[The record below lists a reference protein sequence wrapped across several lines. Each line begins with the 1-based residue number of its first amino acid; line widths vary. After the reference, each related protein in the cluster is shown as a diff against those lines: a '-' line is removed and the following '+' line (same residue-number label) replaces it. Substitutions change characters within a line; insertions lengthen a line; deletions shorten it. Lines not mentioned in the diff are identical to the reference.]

1 MAQRKFLIDGGFEV
15 NDDSIITG
23 NLTMTG
29 NILPS
34 VDSDGVT
41 GYDLGATN
49 AKWRDLYLSAGSLYV
64 DGQKVLESDAGTI
77 VVQADP
83 DQSLTTKTL
92 GTGILTF
99 SSPNPVAMAATLQ
112 MGTGKRITSADGL
125 AVVFGDKVD
134 MDANQIIN
142 VGAPTADGHAATK
155 LYVDQLVSSI
165 ATDSITE
172 GDSQVSIADLGTGTV
187 GITVDGAQR
196 FALSSSALALTVP
209 VTVNGVELAS
219 TTVVSSAV
227 DAATT
232 ALEAYADQAEVDAK
246 AYTDAR
252 ELAITTAFT
261 NADASQ
267 TATLE
272 AYADAAEADAIASA
286 NAYTDGRET
295 AITTAYQAA
304 DTTLQTNI
312 NTEKARID
320 AILATV
326 DADKDTFA
334 EIVTFINSVDTE
346 NDTALG
352 TEIAARAAADTT
364 LQGNIDAEAT
374 ARISGDAA
382 TLASAQSYADQA
394 EADAI
399 TSANTY
405 TDGRETAI
413 TTAYQT
419 YADQAET
426 DAKAYTDTRETAIT
440 TAYQTYADQAEADAI
455 STAQAYTDARETAIT
470 TAYQTYANT
479 AEADANTYADGIVAS
494 EASTRAAADT
504 ALDNAKVDKTGAQAL
519 HPTDALSIGGNIIT
533 LRKGD
538 GTTETVDISPYL
550 DDTNLSRIVSGSMNG
565 SGIATFTRDDTSTF
579 TVDMSILLDDTN
591 LSRITSAAWNTGNGV
606 LTLTRNDNTTVT
618 VDLDGR
624 FQPAGTYDNYVSWTA
639 QDGDGTTYTVT
650 SGDTLQYAEGFGIDV
665 NFTADDVLTISANTT
680 TLDGRYVQP
689 TDLVNFHSGV
699 TTVTQAQSDI
709 NDGVNTTA
717 AAVNYTFTDLGD
729 AVHYSVYLNRM
740 LLRPSEYSVSG
751 STVSIAV
758 GVLAFDDEIEVVGL
772 KLV

>member
-440 TAYQTYADQAEADAI
+440 TAYQAADA
-455 STAQAYTDARETAIT
+455 TLQTAINGKLGATANAVSASKLATSHTIALDGDVSGSVSFDGSANVTIT
-470 TAYQTYANT
+470 TTV
-479 AEADANTYADGIVAS
+479 ADDSHNHVISNVDGLQ
-494 EASTRAAADT
+494 T
-504 ALDNAKVDKTGAQAL
+504 ALDGKVGTGSAQAL
-519 HPTDALSIGGNIIT
+519 ASDANVLTAAGNILT
-533 LRKGD
+533 LKRGD
-538 GTTETVDISPYL
+538 GTTDTVDLSLYL
-550 DDTNLSRIVSGSMNG
+550 DDTNAAVIQSGVVDG
-565 SGIATFTRDDTSTF
+565 SGIATFTRDDLTTF
-579 TVDMSILLDDTN
+579 TVDMSLLLDDTN
-591 LSRITSAAWNTGNGV
+591 LPRITNAGFNTSNGV
-606 LTLTRNDNTTVT
+606 LTLTRNDATTVT

-624 FQPAGTYDNYVSWTA
+624 YGLVRYHSAVTD
-639 QDGDGTTYTVT
+639 VT
-650 SGDTLQYAEGFGIDV
+650 STVAAS
-665 NFTADDVLTISANTT
+665 N
-680 TLDGRYVQP
+680 
-689 TDLVNFHSGV
+689 
-699 TTVTQAQSDI
+699 VTQA
-709 NDGVNTTA
+709 VT
-717 AAVNYTFTDLGD
+717 YTFTELQG
-729 AVHYSVYLNRM
+729 AVDYHVYLNRM
-740 LLRPSEYSVSG
+740 LLRSSEVSVN
-751 STVSIAV
+751 TTT
-758 GVLAFDDEIEVVGL
+758 GVATFQTGILATDDEIEVTSL
-772 KLV
+772 KTS

>member
-1 MAQRKFLIDGGFEV
+1 MAQRKFLIDGGFSV
-15 NDDSIITG
+15 NADSDITG
-23 NLTMTG
+23 DLTMTG
-29 NILPS
+29 NILPT
-34 VDSDGVT
+34 VDSDGTT
-41 GYDLGATN
+41 GYDLGSPTM
-49 AKWRDLYLSAGSLYV
+49 KWRDLYLSAGSLYV
-64 DGQKVLESDAGTI
+64 DGQKVLQSDAGTI

-83 DQSLTTKTL
+83 DQSLLTKTS
-92 GTGILTF
+92 GTGVLTF
-99 SSPNPVAMAATLQ
+99 SSPNPIAIAATLQ
-112 MGTGKRITSADGL
+112 MAAGKRITSADAL
-125 AVVFGDKVD
+125 SVVFGDKID
-134 MDANQIIN
+134 MDSNQIIN
-142 VGAPTADGHAATK
+142 VGYPTADAHAATK
-155 LYVDQLVSSI
+155 LYVDTLVGAI
-165 ATDSITE
+165 ATDAITE
-172 GDSQVSIADLGTGTV
+172 GDSELEIADLGTGTV
-187 GITVDGAQR
+187 GITVDGTQR
-196 FALSSSALALTVP
+196 FALSATSLALTVP
-209 VTVNGVELAS
+209 VTVNGVTLAN
-219 TTVVSSAV
+219 TTYV
-227 DAATT
+227 DT
-232 ALEAYADQAEVDAK
+232 
-246 AYTDAR
+246 
-252 ELAITTAFT
+252 
-261 NADASQ
+261 
-267 TATLE
+267 
-272 AYADAAEADAIASA
+272 AEADAIASA
-286 NAYTDGRET
+286 NAYTDTRETAINATISTLQASVTTNATDIAANSQAVIDAISTAATDATTKANAATATAQAYTDTRET
-295 AITTAYQAA
+295 AITTAYTNAIATAVEAKDELSELA
-304 DTTLQTNI
+304 DTSIGTLSGNQYLKYDSVSSAWVN
-312 NTEKARID
+312 
-320 AILATV
+320 ATV
-326 DADKDTFA
+326 SSDHVSEGSTNLFYTDARVGAYLSANSFA
-334 EIVTFINSVDTE
+334 NTTYVDT
-346 NDTALG
+346 
-352 TEIAARAAADTT
+352 
-364 LQGNIDAEAT
+364 
-374 ARISGDAA
+374 
-382 TLASAQSYADQA
+382 
-394 EADAI
+394 
-399 TSANTY
+399 
-405 TDGRETAI
+405 
-413 TTAYQT
+413 
-419 YADQAET
+419 AET

-709 NDGVNTTA
+709 NNGVNTTA